1 MVCAQ
6 GSSKS
11 VTQTFPF
18 RPHVLAQNFAKSL
31 TSYFQA
37 SVLRS
42 RKRLWSRLFLSSV
55 IRKLYLPASLFIC
68 RDYCNDL
75 IVNKQRRP
83 NWKSCMNS
91 LFKKLKDNYTQTF
104 IYILLLR
111 VSEYI
116 FPIFDRYLSTPLQK
130 KISSKKITIQRLYP
144 GNQEVTCRKIAFL
157 S

>member
-104 IYILLLR
+104 IYIFCCVLA
-111 VSEYI
+111 S
-116 FPIFDRYLSTPLQK
+116 
-130 KISSKKITIQRLYP
+130 ISSPSLIDIYQLRYRKRYPVRKLQYRDYILVIKK
-144 GNQEVTCRKIAFL
+144 
-157 S
+157 